1 AGVILA
7 ALGHLTGGRRP
18 HGMQWLHTAAL
29 ALLNFAVFFPLLVV
43 AIYRLP
49 GGVAASAGGVQP
61 LLVAALSAALGV
73 SVPRRRDLVVGII
86 AAIGVALVVVRPGAS
101 VDPVGVLAA
110 LGANVSFALGVVLT
124 KRFPAPA
131 NRVGSTG
138 WQLLVSAVA
147 IVPIALIVEGAPP
160 ALSPAHVGGFTYLS
174 LLATGGA
181 FVLWFSGIGRL
192 PSQVPPLLG
201 LAAPVTGAILGWLIV
216 DEHLSPVQ
224 LLGFAVTIGA
234 ITYGTTRGSAGATN
248 GATNGATLA
257 ASATAPVRDLRPG
270 FVLVQPLGQVQS
282 FEQKLCCS
290 RDLS

>member
-1 AGVILA
+1 MKTWVPQSHAAVAAVTLIAPIAWGTTYVTVTEFLPPDRPLLVAAMRVLPAGVILA

-18 HGMQWLHTAAL
+18 HGRQWLHIAAL

-110 LGANVSFALGVVLT
+110 MGANVSFALGVVLT

-138 WQLLVSAVA
+138 WQLLVS
-147 IVPIALIVEGAPP
+147 
-160 ALSPAHVGGFTYLS
+160 
-174 LLATGGA
+174 
-181 FVLWFSGIGRL
+181 
-192 PSQVPPLLG
+192 
-201 LAAPVTGAILGWLIV
+201 
-216 DEHLSPVQ
+216 
-224 LLGFAVTIGA
+224 
-234 ITYGTTRGSAGATN
+234 
-248 GATNGATLA
+248 
-257 ASATAPVRDLRPG
+257 
-270 FVLVQPLGQVQS
+270 
-282 FEQKLCCS
+282 
-290 RDLS
+290 